1 MLFFQFD
8 RSYCWCCFG
17 RHLVNRGHCSVGIC
31 QGLQQMVLCRRWLQ
45 ESQWCQSSPQ
55 FQIGWRRNEKTCQ
68 SGLQVYSSFRTIISH
83 QINQF
88 QSKLPNFARI
98 LLLYFW
104 LQYFYFGIPWI
115 ILTHTKIFRILIFIC
130 HFRDNIDKGD
140 DKKTVTRQSSTSSNN
155 TSPKKASAPIQKNGD
170 WLPDSRKSVYTATP
184 TLAANTPLNQAPTSP
199 ASSSSSSSSASNQNQ
214 TNPATAPP
222 RPPKDGLTYANLDHK
237 AFMNDPRN
245 RVLPNDSPLI
255 PKSNNTT
262 YASVKTR
269 EVVQT
274 SSRTFGEY
282 KPRSQTSNLM

>member
-1 MLFFQFD
+1 M
-8 RSYCWCCFG
+8 
-17 RHLVNRGHCSVGIC
+17 
-31 QGLQQMVLCRRWLQ
+31 
-45 ESQWCQSSPQ
+45 
-55 FQIGWRRNEKTCQ
+55 
-68 SGLQVYSSFRTIISH
+68 
-83 QINQF
+83 
-88 QSKLPNFARI
+88 
-98 LLLYFW
+98 
-104 LQYFYFGIPWI
+104 
-115 ILTHTKIFRILIFIC
+115 THTKIFRILIFIC